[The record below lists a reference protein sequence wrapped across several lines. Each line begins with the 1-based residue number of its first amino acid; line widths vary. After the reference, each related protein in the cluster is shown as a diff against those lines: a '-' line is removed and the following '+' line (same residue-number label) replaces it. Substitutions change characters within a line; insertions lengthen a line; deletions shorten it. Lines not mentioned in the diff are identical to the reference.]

1 MCSNHTSHTSYN
13 HHHSRA
19 NSRSRFELYNFNTN
33 EDQALINKKLPKELI
48 LRIFSFL
55 DVVTLCRCAQVSK
68 LWNVLALDGSN
79 WQRVDLMIFQRDI
92 EETVVLNLSRRCVG
106 FLKSLSLK
114 GCKSVGDGALR
125 IFAQQCKNIEE
136 LCLEGC
142 KKISDSTAI
151 SLSNYSGR
159 LRRLDVSSCLQITD
173 NSLSALSK
181 GCTKL
186 EYVNISWCTQISS
199 HGLKLLAQGC
209 QNLLIFI
216 AEGCTLITDEGIYHL
231 AKSCTR
237 LRSVKLKTCENIKD
251 GSVKSISENCKDI
264 SLLCVSGCIQLTDL
278 SLQYLGNN
286 SHELRTLEA
295 AQCSQFTDA
304 GFQALCRG
312 CNKLQRLDLEECVQI
327 TDSTLNHL
335 SLWCSGLQKL
345 SLSHCELI
353 TDEGIRHFC
362 GSPCA
367 IDHIEELE
375 LDNCP
380 LITDNALDYLINCHQ
395 LKRVELFDCQLITK
409 AGTRKL
415 RAHLPDLRVHEYFA
429 PVTPPPSV
437 GGGRQRMCRCCVMLW
452 CCIIS
457 LKFRQN
463 TRTFTLVSSCFAK
476 TAVLSIWSKL
486 SAHIIEFHSYDCPRG
501 WPFNLCNQHRNFT
514 FHYQNLV
521 FRICGL
527 AVITRIACFPEIRS
541 TQWQISFA
549 HWVLWC
555 IPHYLWKADNDR
567 FCRNNVA
574 VSFTWRENVTI
585 TLNLLTP
592 RIDPRID
599 QRVNSPHIFN
609 TLSGRQVLRRK
620 IIISLRG
627 RILIEHQILTITQ
640 QTTLWF

>member
-1 MCSNHTSHTSYN
+1 MCSNHTNHTSYN

-19 NSRSRFELYNFNTN
+19 NSRSRFEVSVLIFSSAGCVIVHEERLIQTKENYCLSSLYNFNTN

-68 LWNVLALDGSN
+68 E
-79 WQRVDLMIFQRDI
+79 I
-92 EETVVLNLSRRCVG
+92 VVLNLSRRCVG

-114 GCKSVGDGALR
+114 GCKSVGDTALR

-142 KKISDSTAI
+142 KRISD
-151 SLSNYSGR
+151 
-159 LRRLDVSSCLQITD
+159 
-173 NSLSALSK
+173 SK

-186 EYVNISWCTQISS
+186 EYLNVSWCTQISS
-199 HGLKLLAQGC
+199 QGLKLLAQGC
-209 QNLLIFI
+209 QNLLAFI
-216 AEGCTLITDEGIYHL
+216 AEGCSLITDEGIYHL
-231 AKSCTR
+231 TKSCVR
-237 LRSVKLKTCENIKD
+237 LRTIKLKTCENIKD
-251 GSVKSISENCKDI
+251 GAIKAISEHCRDI
-264 SLLCVSGCIQLTDL
+264 TLLCVSGCIQLTDL
-278 SLQYLGNN
+278 SLQHLGNN

-304 GFQALCRG
+304 GFQALCR
-312 CNKLQRLDLEECVQI
+312 I

-409 AGTRKL
+409 AGTRRL

-437 GGGRQRMCRCCVMLW
+437 GGGRQRMCRCCVML
-452 CCIIS
+452 
-457 LKFRQN
+457 
-463 TRTFTLVSSCFAK
+463 
-476 TAVLSIWSKL
+476 
-486 SAHIIEFHSYDCPRG
+486 
-501 WPFNLCNQHRNFT
+501 
-514 FHYQNLV
+514 
-521 FRICGL
+521 
-527 AVITRIACFPEIRS
+527 
-541 TQWQISFA
+541 
-549 HWVLWC
+549 
-555 IPHYLWKADNDR
+555 
-567 FCRNNVA
+567 
-574 VSFTWRENVTI
+574 
-585 TLNLLTP
+585 
-592 RIDPRID
+592 
-599 QRVNSPHIFN
+599 
-609 TLSGRQVLRRK
+609 
-620 IIISLRG
+620 
-627 RILIEHQILTITQ
+627 
-640 QTTLWF
+640 

>member
-1 MCSNHTSHTSYN
+1 MCSNHTNHTSYN

-68 LWNVLALDGSN
+68 VTIPPC
-79 WQRVDLMIFQRDI
+79 LMFFFEI
-92 EETVVLNLSRRCVG
+92 VVLNLSRRCVG

-114 GCKSVGDGALR
+114 GCKSVGDSALR

-142 KKISDSTAI
+142 KRISD
-151 SLSNYSGR
+151 R
-159 LRRLDVSSCLQITD
+159 
-173 NSLSALSK
+173 
-181 GCTKL
+181 
-186 EYVNISWCTQISS
+186 YV
-199 HGLKLLAQGC
+199 
-209 QNLLIFI
+209 FM
-216 AEGCTLITDEGIYHL
+216 GIN
-231 AKSCTR
+231 A
-237 LRSVKLKTCENIKD
+237 LRSTCPFKDKLFGCHFLSRSAVLERQVVILTICKLRILNFIKPFF
-251 GSVKSISENCKDI
+251 
-264 SLLCVSGCIQLTDL
+264 
-278 SLQYLGNN
+278 Y
-286 SHELRTLEA
+286 HRTLEA

-312 CNKLQRLDLEECVQI
+312 CNQLQRLDLEECVQI

-409 AGTRKL
+409 AGTRRL

-437 GGGRQRMCRCCVMLW
+437 GGGRQRMCRCCVML
-452 CCIIS
+452 
-457 LKFRQN
+457 
-463 TRTFTLVSSCFAK
+463 
-476 TAVLSIWSKL
+476 
-486 SAHIIEFHSYDCPRG
+486 
-501 WPFNLCNQHRNFT
+501 
-514 FHYQNLV
+514 
-521 FRICGL
+521 
-527 AVITRIACFPEIRS
+527 
-541 TQWQISFA
+541 
-549 HWVLWC
+549 
-555 IPHYLWKADNDR
+555 
-567 FCRNNVA
+567 
-574 VSFTWRENVTI
+574 
-585 TLNLLTP
+585 
-592 RIDPRID
+592 
-599 QRVNSPHIFN
+599 
-609 TLSGRQVLRRK
+609 
-620 IIISLRG
+620 
-627 RILIEHQILTITQ
+627 
-640 QTTLWF
+640 